1 MGKGTEISVPKWDD
15 IEPYVTPDGQICIYP
30 LYAAKAR
37 GGVIDEAFNKEAPLQ
52 RHQIEIDD
60 TFAPDAADLPVQ
72 ARVMFDYDAQ
82 IGRAHV

>member
-37 GGVIDEAFNKEAPLQ
+37 GGVIDEAFNKEALCKGIKLKLMIHLLQ
-52 RHQIEIDD
+52 MLQIYQFKPGSCLI
-60 TFAPDAADLPVQ
+60 
-72 ARVMFDYDAQ
+72 MM
-82 IGRAHV
+82 H

>member
-1 MGKGTEISVPKWDD
+1 MGCLKSFCCYDTIKKIEKKEETELGKGTEISVPKWDD

-52 RHQIEIDD
+52 YH
-60 TFAPDAADLPVQ
+60 
-72 ARVMFDYDAQ
+72 
-82 IGRAHV
+82 